1 MHPGAKNREILAR
14 TMDGMANRENGAHGA
29 DHENGDNEIL
39 LEQPNWRQDEQSK
52 SRQPPD
58 EVRR

>member
-1 MHPGAKNREILAR
+1 MILEAQAPR
-14 TMDGMANRENGAHGA
+14 SEKYGPHGA